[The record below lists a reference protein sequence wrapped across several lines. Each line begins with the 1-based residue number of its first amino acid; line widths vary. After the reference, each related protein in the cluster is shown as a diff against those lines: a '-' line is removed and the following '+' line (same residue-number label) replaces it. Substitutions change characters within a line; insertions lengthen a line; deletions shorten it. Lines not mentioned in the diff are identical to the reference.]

1 MEKQCEQE
9 VIGLHK
15 FFEQWFKAEVAN
27 DKETLNR
34 FHSVLADEF
43 MLIMPTGN
51 FTFKDQIVKQIE
63 SGYGSHEKDEISY
76 ELWVQNINCRLIEN
90 NLCLVTYEEWGR
102 VNGEINA
109 RLSSALFRKKEG
121 TINGVEW
128 IHVHETFLPD
138 D

>member
-15 FFEQWFKAEVAN
+15 FFEQWFKGEITN

-34 FHSVLADEF
+34 FHNVLAEEF

-102 VNGEINA
+102 VNDEINA

-128 IHVHETFLPD
+128 IHVHETFLPND
-138 D
+138 

>member
-15 FFEQWFKAEVAN
+15 FFEQWFKGEITN

-34 FHSVLADEF
+34 FHNVLAEEF

-90 NLCLVTYEEWGR
+90 KLCLVTYEEWGR
-102 VNGEINA
+102 VNDEINA

-121 TINGVEW
+121 AINGVEW
-128 IHVHETFLPD
+128 IHVHETFLPND
-138 D
+138 

>member
-15 FFEQWFKAEVAN
+15 FFEQWFKAEITN

-34 FHSVLADEF
+34 FHDVLADEF
-43 MLIMPTGN
+43 MLIMPSGN
-51 FTFKDQIVKQIE
+51 FTFKDPIVKQIE
-63 SGYGSHEKDEISY
+63 SGYGSHEKDKISY

-102 VNGEINA
+102 VDGEINA

-128 IHVHETFLPD
+128 IHVHETFLPND
-138 D
+138 